1 MAGDAPRP
9 AQEVELEHEA
19 AKSKNANLF
28 AVFESGGKQ
37 HRVVCGETVRL
48 ERLPGAAGDEVSF
61 NRVLMIG
68 AGEQVLVGAP
78 YVDGGL
84 VTGEFVAQGRGK
96 KIRVIKFKRR
106 KNYLRHKGHRQAFSD
121 VLITGIAHPRDD
133 EDPAVAEK
141 NAPAEKNVPAAA
153 APPTTQP
160 TQPTQ

>member
-1 MAGDAPRP
+1 M
-9 AQEVELEHEA
+9 EHEA
-19 AKSKNANLF
+19 AKPKDADLF

-37 HRVVCGETVRL
+37 HRVACGDTVRL
-48 ERLPGAAGDEVSF
+48 ERLPGEAGDEVSF

-84 VTGEFVAQGRGK
+84 VTGKFVVQGRGE

-121 VLITGIAHPRDD
+121 VLITGIAH
-133 EDPAVAEK
+133 ENEAAVAEK
-141 NAPAEKNVPAAA
+141 IDAAAPVDASEPPAAA
-153 APPTTQP
+153 ATQP
-160 TQPTQ
+160 AEPAQ

>member
-19 AKSKNANLF
+19 AKSKNADLF

-121 VLITGIAHPRDD
+121 VLITGIAHPSHED
-133 EDPAVAEK
+133 DPAVAETNAPAEK
-141 NAPAEKNVPAAA
+141 NAPAA
-153 APPTTQP
+153 APPQTTQP

>member
-19 AKSKNANLF
+19 AKSKNADLF

-68 AGEQVLVGAP
+68 AGEQVVVGAP

-121 VLITGIAHPRDD
+121 VLITGIAHPSH
-133 EDPAVAEK
+133 EDAV
-141 NAPAEKNVPAAA
+141 AEKNVPAAA
-153 APPTTQP
+153 PPQTTQP
-160 TQPTQ
+160 TR

>member
-1 MAGDAPRP
+1 M
-9 AQEVELEHEA
+9 EHEA
-19 AKSKNANLF
+19 AKSKNADLF

-61 NRVLMIG
+61 SRVLMIG
-68 AGEQVLVGAP
+68 AGEQILVGAP

-121 VLITGIAHPRDD
+121 VLITGIAHPNHED
-133 EDPAVAEK
+133 DPAVAGKNAPAEQ
-141 NAPAEKNVPAAA
+141 NAPAEKNVPAAT
-153 APPTTQP
+153 PPPQTQP
-160 TQPTQ
+160 TQQTQ